1 MINHQKNLDNI
12 LYMYSCYPGDHVVPE
27 PKGKA
32 EARHGGAEEGCRN
45 GKSSVRT
52 QEFLRKC

>member
-1 MINHQKNLDNI
+1 
-12 LYMYSCYPGDHVVPE
+12 MYSCYPGDHVVPE